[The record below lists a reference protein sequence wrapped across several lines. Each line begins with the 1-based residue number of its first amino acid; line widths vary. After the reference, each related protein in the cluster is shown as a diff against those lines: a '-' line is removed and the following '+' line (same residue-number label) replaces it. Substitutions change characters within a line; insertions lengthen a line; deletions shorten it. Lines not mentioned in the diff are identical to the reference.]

1 MRKVYWC
8 GLMLFFS
15 MSLQAQTTKSVTNVQ
30 QVWLG
35 YFNQARFT
43 DKFGIW
49 VDLHLRTQDD
59 FTEDLMLGIARLGLT
74 YYVND
79 ATKLTAGYAFVN
91 HFPAEGH
98 KDISQPE
105 HRPWQQLQWHTKYE
119 HTRLMQYIRLEE
131 RFRRKIA
138 NDSTLAEGNN
148 FNFKVRYNLF
158 YEIPITKG
166 GTGPGALSAVLND
179 ELHIN
184 FGKQVV
190 YNYFDQNRAFVGL
203 KVNTSAHDNIQL
215 GYLNVFQQLASGNR
229 FRNAHVIRLSY
240 LQNLDWR
247 KK

>member
-15 MSLQAQTTKSVTNVQ
+15 VSLQAQTTKNVTDVQ

-35 YFNQARFT
+35 YFNQSRFT

-59 FTEDLMLGIARLGLT
+59 FTKDLMLGIARFGLT
-74 YYVND
+74 YYLND
-79 ATKLTAGYAFVN
+79 ATKFTAGYAFVN

-105 HRPWQQLQWHTKYE
+105 HRPWQQLQWHTKYNY
-119 HTRLMQYIRLEE
+119 TRLMQYIRLEE

-158 YEIPITKG
+158 YEIPLTRA
-166 GTGPGALSAVLND
+166 GTGTGALSAVLND

-184 FGKQVV
+184 FGKQVL
-190 YNYFDQNRAFVGL
+190 YNYFDQNRAFIGL

-215 GYLNVFQQLASGNR
+215 GYMNVFQQLASGNR

-247 KK
+247 KN